1 LIAISDNLQIRK
13 DKPSG
18 TIIIN
23 RPNRRNALS
32 REIIAAIK
40 QALEDFYQEGS
51 VRAVILTA
59 TGETFCAGTDLQELR
74 DSSESP
80 DAIHI
85 WHDDAQQFLDLIE
98 YMLRYPKPI
107 ICGVN
112 GSVVGSG
119 AALVLASDIVVA
131 VERASLRMPEVRRGL
146 FSGIAATLLPHRIST
161 GHTARIMLTAASV
174 SSQEAFQLGL
184 FQQIVDSDLLWA
196 RAQEIATEIA
206 TGSQQ
211 SQILIKQM
219 LNQTLCEELFTQL
232 RIGAANTATARTTDA
247 AQEGINAFLEK
258 REPEW

>member
-1 LIAISDNLQIRK
+1 MQVRK

-32 REIIAAIK
+32 REIIGALK
-40 QALEDFYQEGS
+40 LALEDFYQEGS

-59 TGETFCAGTDLQELR
+59 TGNTFCAGTDLQELK

-80 DAIHI
+80 DSIQT
-85 WHDDAQQFLDLIE
+85 WQDDAQQFLELIE

-131 VERASLRMPEVRRGL
+131 DQQASLLMPEARRGL
-146 FSGIAATLLPHRIST
+146 FSGISAALLPHRIGA
-161 GHTARIMLTAASV
+161 GHAARIMMTAAEV
-174 SSQEAFQLGL
+174 SSEEGLQLG
-184 FQQIVDSDLLWA
+184 FFHQTVKSDLLWA
-196 RAQEIATEIA
+196 RCQEIATQIA
-206 TGSQQ
+206 AGSRQ

-219 LNQTLCEELFTQL
+219 LNENVGEELFTQL
-232 RIGAANTATARTTDA
+232 RIGAAHTATARTTDA
-247 AQEGINAFLEK
+247 AIEGINAFLEK
-258 REPEW
+258 RDPEW